1 MRTSAR
7 GTVYERSVARRS
19 FSWKTP
25 APMSGP
31 RSKKTAL
38 STFAVVLASLCAST
52 CTDGARAQIQWEE
65 TRAKQVK
72 LSNGLTVILE
82 EDHTAPVVGLELRY
96 GVGTRDE
103 RPEQGGLAAL
113 VQRLMVHGT
122 KHVHDGDYDRLL
134 EAAGAFDS
142 SYTTG
147 LDRTT
152 FRVSVP
158 SDRLALPLWLWSDQM
173 AFLGPRI
180 DDAAIG
186 QARTAVLN
194 ERAQKV
200 DGAPAGRV
208 RELVFAELYPAGH
221 PYRGYTLRAS
231 SALDTLAPADVRA
244 FFEPRYGPDDTI
256 LALVGDFETAHAL
269 EIVERYFGPIPP
281 TDGPS
286 RAAPSRPRP
295 TGVTRLQVSANVETA
310 ILHVNWS
317 TPELYAPGDP
327 ELALAAELLAGRRAG
342 WLRWS
347 LVDRLKIASEVSA
360 HQYSREL
367 GSDFEIRA
375 IASRGH
381 TADEMLTA
389 VDDVLRSIQSQPPS
403 AEYVHA
409 ALTEHVVGPLV
420 TMEQVGARAS
430 RRIDCELLD
439 IHNACIERAFTLYS
453 AVADVGPIEKAIR
466 DELPLDRRVVTLVT
480 PASDAPRGGQLRG
493 KTGP

>member
-1 MRTSAR
+1 M
-7 GTVYERSVARRS
+7 GTQRFRESRKA
-19 FSWKTP
+19 
-25 APMSGP
+25 
-31 RSKKTAL
+31 
-38 STFAVVLASLCAST
+38 TFAVIAAVLLVTT
-52 CTDGARAQIQWEE
+52 CTVTAHAQIQWEE
-65 TRAKQVK
+65 AREKQVK

-82 EDHTAPVVGLELRY
+82 EDHAAPVVGLELRY

-103 RPEQGGLAAL
+103 RPEQGGIAAL
-113 VQRLMVHGT
+113 VQRLMVHAT
-122 KHVHDGDYDRLL
+122 KHVRDGDYDRRLD
-134 EAAGAFDS
+134 AAGAYDS

-152 FRVSVP
+152 FRVTVP
-158 SDRLALPLWLWSDQM
+158 SERLALPLWLWSDAM
-173 AFLGPRI
+173 AFLVPRI
-180 DDAAIG
+180 DDAAIA

-194 ERAQKV
+194 ERAQKI

-221 PYRGYTLRAS
+221 PYRGYSLRAS
-231 SALDTLAPADVRA
+231 SALDTLTTGDVRA
-244 FFEPRYGPDDTI
+244 FFEPHYGPDDAI
-256 LALVGDFETAHAL
+256 LALVGDFDTPHAL
-269 EIVERYFGPIPP
+269 ELVERYFGPIPP
-281 TDGPS
+281 IDGPP
-286 RAAPSRPRP
+286 RANPARPRP
-295 TGVTRLQVSANVETA
+295 AGVTRLQVGANVETA

-327 ELALAAELLAGRRAG
+327 ELVLAAELLSGSRAG

-360 HQYSREL
+360 HQNSREL

-375 IASRGH
+375 IAKRGH
-381 TADEMLTA
+381 TADELLAA

-409 ALTEHVVGPLV
+409 ALTEYVVGPLV
-420 TMEQVGARAS
+420 TMEQAGARAR

-466 DELPLDRRVVTLVT
+466 DELPLDRRIVTLVT
-480 PASDAPRGGQLRG
+480 PASDAPRGGELRG
-493 KTGP
+493 KTSP